1 MTATPFKP
9 PLVDPTEVVMGLLAV
24 ALIISDTLLSKINN
38 ENDCNTI
45 QTAASGPY

>member
-24 ALIISDTLLSKINN
+24 VLIISDTLLSKISN
-38 ENDCNTI
+38 ENDYNTI
-45 QTAASGPY
+45 QTAVSGSY